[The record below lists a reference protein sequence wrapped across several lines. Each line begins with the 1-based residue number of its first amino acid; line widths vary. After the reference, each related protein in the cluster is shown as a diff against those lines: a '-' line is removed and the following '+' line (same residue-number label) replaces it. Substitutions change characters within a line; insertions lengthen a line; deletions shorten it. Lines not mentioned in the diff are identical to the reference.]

1 MLWACC
7 QSPILSSASS
17 RPSFWLSGGWHE
29 RKNRLEEWRTHLHIR
44 HHYMLFCSLSRLV
57 RSLRGFLSS
66 ETDDTQTQHLC
77 FIQLTSHTNAKTNY
91 PQLLLQNLDIHIS
104 SWNGIKC
111 LNQAATYFDHLW
123 ILFFIYLI
131 FHIMPNALHRLH
143 NKCTLSKHKK
153 KKWNYIHNIN
163 L

>member
-17 RPSFWLSGGWHE
+17 SPSFWLSGGWHE

-57 RSLRGFLSS
+57 SLRGFLSS
-66 ETDDTQTQHLC
+66 ETDDTQHLCC
-77 FIQLTSHTNAKTNY
+77 FIQLTSHTNAKSNY
-91 PQLLLQNLDIHIS
+91 PQLLLQNLDIHIFI
-104 SWNGIKC
+104 WNEIKC
-111 LNQAATYFDHLW
+111 LNLAATNN
-123 ILFFIYLI
+123 ILIICEFCFLFIWYSTSCPMLCI
-131 FHIMPNALHRLH
+131 NCTVNALCQSTR
-143 NKCTLSKHKK
+143 